1 MFTFRN
7 LIIINLTVQN
17 ILNRLDF
24 ILLFNITFLQVTYKR
39 ME

>member
-7 LIIINLTVQN
+7 LIINLTVQN